1 MTSSTTNPNPRYT
14 KGFAVAL
21 PSVSVPETLR
31 VREGSTLLIPLTK
44 TGTGVC
50 SVELRTSGISA
61 KTDLDYIGFDAAP
74 TIVFQDRQTEAYGS
88 LAVLADQ
95 SFEADESLTVWVN
108 NPVGCTVAQGKCI
121 VTIENTTE
129 RDTRPV
135 VSIPATL
142 TVREG
147 DALTV
152 PVTKDGAGAC
162 SVKLRTTGDTAR
174 TLTDYAGYDPYP
186 TVSFAESETSA
197 SAILQTLSDAAV
209 EGPETTVITLVEPDG
224 CVVGSGRC
232 VVTIEDA
239 TDPAT
244 VPPDI
249 PPVDPP
255 DENPPDNPEAPVT
268 RFPRTVGFATGMAA
282 GTGKPIYR
290 VTTLKDGGSGS
301 LREAVSRGDRL
312 VVFEVAGCIRLAS
325 TLFIDHDNV
334 TIAGQ
339 TAPPP
344 GITVQGKELQVRA
357 SNIRVEH
364 VTFERG
370 HDPKNTGNADVIKIS
385 PGSRSSS
392 FRRSGVHF
400 NHCAF
405 FWGIDETV
413 EIWPS
418 GGSLSTIS
426 FTDCIFSEPLW
437 RPQKLGYK
445 AHDKVASGKQ
455 GEHNYGLLIG
465 YGTKKVDIQNCL
477 FQDMYFRTPFIDHGT
492 TSVIANNILQNIRI
506 GACIH
511 MNVTPPPKDACLVN
525 AQGILCISGP
535 QSGNHTGF
543 RFHFY
548 PAKWPS
554 GSAVYASNLYGW
566 RGVNAKV
573 TPGTS
578 VTFSKAPPT
587 QGKSNTPVVVHT
599 PPLQPPG
606 TTVRALSADDLFE
619 RLVANV
625 GPMPKAPLRNPSVVR
640 SVNKLRTKTAGWVD
654 HQSQVGGF
662 SYCAVVSRS
671 LDDVKTAGGDP
682 LPVPDAT
689 DRAAVKRWLDAHT
702 KLVSHD

>member
-1 MTSSTTNPNPRYT
+1 M
-14 KGFAVAL
+14 
-21 PSVSVPETLR
+21 
-31 VREGSTLLIPLTK
+31 IPLTK

-50 SVELRTSGISA
+50 SVQLRTSGISA
-61 KTDLDYIGFDAAP
+61 RTGEDYIGFDEAP
-74 TIVFQDRQTEAYGS
+74 IVVFQDLQTEAFGS

-95 SFEADESLTVWVN
+95 SFEPDETLTVWIN
-108 NPVGCTVAQGKCI
+108 NPAGCTVAQGKCV

-135 VSIPATL
+135 VNLPETL

-147 DALTV
+147 ETLTV
-152 PVTKDGAGAC
+152 PVTKEGTGTC
-162 SVKLRTTGDTAR
+162 TVKLRTAGDTAR
-174 TLTDYAGYDPYP
+174 TLLDYVGYEPYP
-186 TVSFAESETSA
+186 SVSFSEDDTSG
-197 SAILQTLSDAAV
+197 SVTLQALSDVLV

-224 CVVGSGRC
+224 CVVGQGRC

-239 TDPAT
+239 TVAVAPPPSDPPGT
-244 VPPDI
+244 PDDPDQPDHPEVPDDPGVPP
-249 PPVDPP
+249 
-255 DENPPDNPEAPVT
+255 APGGK
-268 RFPRTVGFATGMAA
+268 FPRTVGFATGMAA
-282 GTGKPIYR
+282 GTGKPFYR
-290 VTTLKDGGSGS
+290 VTTLKDGGPGS
-301 LREAVSRGDRL
+301 LREALAQGNRMI
-312 VVFEVAGCIRLAS
+312 VFEVGGCIKLAS
-325 TLFIDHDNV
+325 TLFADHDNV

-339 TAPPP
+339 TAPGP
-344 GITVQGKELQVRA
+344 GITLQGKEFQVRA

-364 VTFERG
+364 ITFERG
-370 HDPKNTGNADVIKIS
+370 HDARNTGNADVVKIS

-392 FRRSGVHF
+392 FRRSGIHF

-418 GGSLSTIS
+418 GGNLSTIS

-445 AHDKVASGKQ
+445 AHDKVASGRQ

-465 YGTKKVDIQNCL
+465 YETKKVDIQNCL

-492 TSVIANNILQNIRI
+492 TSILANNILQNIRI

-511 MNVTPPPKDACLVN
+511 MNVTPPPKEACLVN

-548 PAKWPS
+548 PSKWPA
-554 GSAVYASNLYGW
+554 GSAVYVSNLYGW
-566 RGVNAKV
+566 RGVNATV

-587 QGKSNTPVVVHT
+587 QGKSNEPVVVRS

-606 TTVRALSADDLFE
+606 TTVKALSAEGIFE

-625 GPMPKAPLRNPSVVR
+625 GPMPKVQERNPAVAR
-640 SVNKLRTKTAGWVD
+640 SVGKLRTKRAGWVD

-662 SYCAVVSRS
+662 SHCTPVTRRLEEAT
-671 LDDVKTAGGDP
+671 TAEGDQI
-682 LPVPDAT
+682 PVPDSANGT
-689 DRAAVKRWLDAHT
+689 AVKHWLDLHT
-702 KLVSHD
+702 RRVSHD